1 MLLWRLQKVTI
12 EDVKDEE
19 SDLTPT
25 PMMNGVSENKI
36 SRDNSF
42 SSNKYSDKTSIKVIK
57 TLRGNI
63 KKKKCIFKDI
73 IQTKGDHQPS
83 YPIFDKLFFDK
94 F

>member
-1 MLLWRLQKVTI
+1 MHIYNHYCHRQVKQLVPQNDMLLWRLQKVTI

-25 PMMNGVSENKI
+25 PMINGVSENKI

-57 TLRGNI
+57 TLIGLDQYKSTR
-63 KKKKCIFKDI
+63 KSYCI
-73 IQTKGDHQPS
+73 
-83 YPIFDKLFFDK
+83 
-94 F
+94 

>member
-25 PMMNGVSENKI
+25 PMINGVSENKI

-57 TLRGNI
+57 TLIGLDQY
-63 KKKKCIFKDI
+63 KSTSKSYCI
-73 IQTKGDHQPS
+73 
-83 YPIFDKLFFDK
+83 
-94 F
+94 

>member
-36 SRDNSF
+36 SRNSF

-57 TLRGNI
+57 TLDQFKSTR
-63 KKKKCIFKDI
+63 KSYCI
-73 IQTKGDHQPS
+73 
-83 YPIFDKLFFDK
+83 
-94 F
+94 